1 MAHPAFTA
9 VRVFGLSDVSQRMSA
24 PAVWS
29 IIPNARH
36 KTSGPLANMRAFVAS
51 AILLL
56 GSAAFL
62 TRSPRQAAGPSE
74 PPSAKPQSE
83 LLVASRGLPDPFFQK
98 SVVLMLPFKEGPLIV
113 GLIIN
118 KPSKIKVRDLFPD
131 SPELQKLDTMA
142 YFGGPVDADV
152 GMRSAIF
159 RSKTPPSKATLV
171 FGDVYV
177 SFDPDAIVALAENSQ
192 QAATLRIFVGRAQW
206 DPQQFEGEV
215 AAGAWHS
222 LRGGADSIFTTLPD
236 MLWPRLIQQVEPKS
250 LVRYV
255 PGLLEPVA
263 PVSIGNSS
271 KKARADQEIRPRV
284 M

>member
-1 MAHPAFTA
+1 
-9 VRVFGLSDVSQRMSA
+9 
-24 PAVWS
+24 
-29 IIPNARH
+29 
-36 KTSGPLANMRAFVAS
+36 MRAFVAS

-62 TRSPRQAAGPSE
+62 TGTTARQARTGSRLTHSSRQPTGSSE
-74 PPSAKPQSE
+74 TASSE
-83 LLVASRGLPDPFFQK
+83 AHSQLIVASRSLPDPFFQK
-98 SVVLMLPFKEGPLIV
+98 SVVLMLPFKEGGLLV

-131 SPELQKLDTMA
+131 SPELQKLETTA

-152 GMRSAIF
+152 GVRSAIF

-177 SFDPDAIVALAENSQ
+177 SFDPDAIVALAKNPE

-206 DPQQFEGEV
+206 APEQFQNEV
-215 AAGAWHS
+215 AMGAWHS

-236 MLWPRLIQQVEPKS
+236 MLWPTLIQQMEPQP
-250 LVRYV
+250 LVRNG
-255 PGLLEPVA
+255 PGLHKPVPLA
-263 PVSIGNSS
+263 ASRFAGTPVSRS
-271 KKARADQEIRPRV
+271 ALLPL
-284 M
+284 